1 MATRE
6 ALKALANKRE
16 ALEAEMLAIQEKLD
30 ALGVGVSGPLVD
42 SEGFPRA
49 DVDVHGIREDRH
61 RLAVLKT
68 DYVEV
73 TQALDKGL
81 QALHSTLRGGASA
94 SAPVPEPPKRARGG
108 EEEGEA
114 MCT

>member
-16 ALEAEMLAIQEKLD
+16 ALESEMLAIQEKLD
-30 ALGVGVSGPLVD
+30 ALGVGVSSSLVD
-42 SEGFPRA
+42 SEGYPRA
-49 DVDVHGIREDRH
+49 DVDVHSIREDRH

-68 DYVEV
+68 DYIEV

-81 QALHSTLRGGASA
+81 QALHSALRGPSTFP
-94 SAPVPEPPKRARGG
+94 PVPEPPKRGRAGD
-108 EEEGEA
+108 EEGEA